1 MKGSLFLIPSPI
13 GNLKEVSP
21 RVLETISICDYIACE
36 DTRNSGQLLK
46 YFNTYQA
53 KIDLYIN
60 ADILYEN
67 TYYIKHFDVNA
78 SKSA

>member
-1 MKGSLFLIPSPI
+1 MKYDLHVHTTCSDGKYS
-13 GNLKEVSP
+13 K
-21 RVLETISICDYIACE
+21 LE
-36 DTRNSGQLLK
+36 LLK